1 MKTPLLRLISYLIEQ
16 EFILMNTLPE
26 TGFLRL
32 TAIIGDKKAKPP
44 IPPIIPVCR
53 TSWLEGVKSGK
64 YPQPIKIGQRAVA
77 WRVSDIK
84 SLIDQLNTQNQQT

>member
-1 MKTPLLRLISYLIEQ
+1 
-16 EFILMNTLPE
+16 MNTLPE

-32 TAIIGDKKAKPP
+32 HNIIGNKKTNTPA
-44 IPPIIPVCR
+44 IIPVCR

-77 WRVSDIK
+77 WRVSDIRA
-84 SLIDQLNTQNQQT
+84 LIESISAQNQQA